1 MKYFIYIIKKNQ
13 TNQTQTYTHTLA
25 NLHIKMTAKATTAE
39 DIQALMRA
47 VNREFLSN
55 KTNPTKYLKLIDATM
70 DLPEEDPMK
79 GMLLGKLNYNVAN
92 VFVNRGE
99 YSIALDHFLIAFNT
113 VISCDDDVRLKAYV
127 LGNIAE
133 HFDEFKKVADADD
146 VAIFTNAGVEF
157 TAEAF
162 IEKDIDFLE
171 SLKTDDMSPE
181 DLANI
186 DASIDLARNI
196 L

>member
-1 MKYFIYIIKKNQ
+1 MD
-13 TNQTQTYTHTLA
+13 TNLHTHTLA
-25 NLHIKMTAKATTAE
+25 NLQIKMTAKAITAE
-39 DIQALMRA
+39 DIQALMR
-47 VNREFLSN
+47 VINREFLCN
-55 KTNPTKYLKLIDATM
+55 KTDPTKYLKLIDATM
-70 DLPEEDPMK
+70 DLPDEDPMK
-79 GMLLGKLNYNVAN
+79 GMLLGKLNYNAAN
-92 VFVNRGE
+92 VFVNREE
-99 YSIALDHFLIAFNT
+99 YSIALRHFLIAFNT
-113 VISCDDDVRLKAYV
+113 VVDCDDDVRRKAFV

-133 HFDEFKKVADADD
+133 HFDEFKKVATPDD

-181 DLANI
+181 DLAKI
-186 DASIDLARNI
+186 DASIDVAINI